1 MKKRKTRKGAIGK
14 IGEFGFIG
22 KIRTLL
28 KSNPP
33 SVIQGLGDD
42 AAIFKPSAGHELVFT
57 TDMLV
62 EGRHFDFRFI
72 TPWQL
77 GAKTMAVNLSDCA
90 AMGAKPTVAVL
101 SIGVPSS
108 FPVRD
113 LEAFYDGLT
122 GWGESYG
129 ARVVGGD
136 TVGSEKFIVNL
147 ALIGEI
153 EPGRALL
160 RSGAKVGDSVLVT
173 GTLGDSAAG
182 LHTLRHPSGRGK
194 EAIPLLIKRHLTPVP
209 RFNVGRYLSTRK
221 LATSAIDISDGL
233 SSEINHL
240 CRESG
245 VGAEILE
252 ETIPLS
258 IAMIHYCHE
267 NRLKPLDFALGGGED
282 YELLFTVKSS
292 RAEQISH
299 ELSAETGTPVHVIG
313 KMVSPAKGVRL
324 VTRKGKRTALK
335 PGGYDHFSGLKN
347 TQNIFKP

>member
-1 MKKRKTRKGAIGK
+1 MKKPKNQKGAIGE

-22 KIRTLL
+22 RIRTLL
-28 KSNPP
+28 KSDHP

-42 AAIFKPSAGHELVFT
+42 AAIFKPSAGHELIFT

-62 EGRHFDFRFI
+62 EGRHFDFRYI

-101 SIGVPSS
+101 SLGVPSS
-108 FPVRD
+108 FPVKD
-113 LEAFYDGLT
+113 LEAFYDGLK

-153 EPGRALL
+153 EPGRSLL
-160 RSGAKVGDSVLVT
+160 RSGAKAGDSVLVT

-182 LHTLRHPSGRGK
+182 LHALSHPSRK
-194 EAIPLLIKRHLTPVP
+194 AQEAVPLLVKRHLTPVP
-209 RFNVGRYLSTRK
+209 RFNVGRYLSTKR

-245 VGAEILE
+245 VGAEIQE
-252 ETIPLS
+252 DAIPLS
-258 IAMIHYCHE
+258 IALIHYCHQ
-267 NRLKPLDFALGGGED
+267 NKLKPLDFALRGGED
-282 YELLFTVKSS
+282 YELLFTVKTSL
-292 RAEQISH
+292 AERVSH
-299 ELSAETGTPVHVIG
+299 ELSAETGAPVHIIG
-313 KMVSPAKGVRL
+313 KMVSASKGVQL
-324 VTRKGKRTALK
+324 ITRGGKRKSLK
-335 PGGYDHFSGLKN
+335 PSGYDHFSGLK
-347 TQNIFKP
+347 KS